1 MPFVPMRPWMFETTC
16 APLLM
21 LQGRHVRRVTPQLPE
36 AQGDRV
42 GVAGPSERSG
52 SGARSVRLLI
62 TGDSSAAGVGVQRI
76 SDAMAGVFPEAL
88 AARLACRVHWR
99 LVAGSGLTAAGVL
112 SLLEQEPGLDGQ
124 FDAAVIVV
132 GVNDATG
139 RHSRARWLADL
150 EALRARLRIL
160 APRATLHWSG
170 LPPMHR
176 FPALPNPLR
185 AYLGA
190 RARLLDAEL
199 AGWVARDASMRHLP
213 IPALSGEG
221 MMATDGFHPGS
232 RGHRLWGELLAGAL
246 AGDLRRSTP

>member
-52 SGARSVRLLI
+52 YGARSVRLLI

-176 FPALPNPLR
+176 FPALPNPLL
-185 AYLGA
+185 AA
-190 RARLLDAEL
+190 R
-199 AGWVARDASMRHLP
+199 
-213 IPALSGEG
+213 
-221 MMATDGFHPGS
+221 
-232 RGHRLWGELLAGAL
+232 
-246 AGDLRRSTP
+246 

>member
-1 MPFVPMRPWMFETTC
+1 MAFVRMRPWMFETTC

-36 AQGDRV
+36 AQGDR
-42 GVAGPSERSG
+42 AGLAG
-52 SGARSVRLLI
+52 IGAGCGTRTVRLLI
-62 TGDSSAAGVGVQRI
+62 AGDSSAAGVGVSRVG
-76 SDAMAGVFPEAL
+76 DAMAGVFPEAL
-88 AARLACRVHWR
+88 AARLACAVCWQ
-99 LVAGSGLTAAGVL
+99 LVARTGLTAAGVL
-112 SLLEQEPGLDGQ
+112 ELIEREPGLDRG
-124 FDAAVIVV
+124 FDAAVVVV
-132 GVNDATG
+132 GVNDVTG

-150 EALRARLRIL
+150 DALRARLRTF

-190 RARLLDAEL
+190 RARLLDTEL
-199 AGWVARDASMRHLP
+199 ARWVARDATMRHLP

-221 MMATDGFHPGS
+221 MMATDGFHPGP
-232 RGHRLWGELLAGAL
+232 RGHRLWGELLAGAV
-246 AGDLRRSTP
+246 ADDLRRQAA